1 MKAHY
6 LDDPKADSPKTGPAI
21 DEETLRTNG
30 VYYQRLSLD
39 EKEYQPHLDALRTER
54 GYGTQDTIQLTPQ
67 TENLDAI
74 CKKFDDEHSHAED
87 EVRFVLSGE
96 GIFDIRSNDD
106 KWMRVVVEAGDL
118 IVVPKDKFHR
128 FELTEKKAIHCVRL
142 FQDPAGWVPQYRDGN
157 G

>member
-6 LDDPKADSPKTGPAI
+6 IDDPKAESPKLGAAI
-21 DEETLRTNG
+21 DADTLGANG
-30 VYYQRLSLD
+30 VHYQKLSLD
-39 EKEYQPHLDALRTER
+39 EDAYQPHLDRLRDER

-67 TENLDAI
+67 TENLEAI

-96 GIFDIRSNDD
+96 GIFDIRSNADE
-106 KWMRVVVEAGDL
+106 WMRVVVEPGDL

-128 FELTEKKAIHCVRL
+128 FELTDKKAIHCVRL
-142 FQDPAGWVPQYRDGN
+142 FQDPAGWVPEYRGATS
-157 G
+157 